1 MDVHGG
7 LIGGLGYGIMMT
19 LGTVVGQATEEKRMT
34 DFLWLGGVFTAAGV
48 ATHFIW
54 GISKDHVTA
63 PFILISLG
71 LGSLAF
77 YAVWYLYDER
87 QFTHG
92 SSRFL
97 QPQGRN
103 ALFLYLLH
111 ALLVLIAQTLLPAD
125 AFIGFVL
132 VVALGLIAAIWGVA
146 VYMDRKH
153 VYLTL

>member
-1 MDVHGG
+1 M
-7 LIGGLGYGIMMT
+7 
-19 LGTVVGQATEEKRMT
+19 
-34 DFLWLGGVFTAAGV
+34 
-48 ATHFIW
+48 
-54 GISKDHVTA
+54 
-63 PFILISLG
+63 
-71 LGSLAF
+71 
-77 YAVWYLYDER
+77 WYLYDER